1 MKPMSSTKVNVPR
14 YMRDKAQKTSE
25 NADPNSILRILCGE
39 TIEIHPT
46 LAKNITKTLL
56 AVFKDI
62 DEPGIP

>member
-1 MKPMSSTKVNVPR
+1 
-14 YMRDKAQKTSE
+14 MRDKAQKTTE